1 MIAYKSDGSVFNP
14 SDADERK
21 RFVEYRNRLNAGEP
35 VLENMCKQ
43 EGLTLATDR
52 LAYLAHWITPKIEKR
67 RYTTRFFV
75 AISPSGQEG
84 LHDGSESVNSLWIK
98 PEEAL
103 RKQEEGELL
112 LIMPTIK
119 NLQSICGY
127 SNVEQLLKDKSS
139 IDPTTIPTIEPKF
152 FMEDGKMV
160 GLLPGDEG
168 YEEH

>member
-1 MIAYKSDGSVFNP
+1 MIAYKDDGSVFNP

-35 VLENMCKQ
+35 VLEDMCKQ